1 MPSPPQAGTRVS
13 TSSPSTAHPGLGYRP
28 KVKVFADEIPGWPRY
43 SDFPSSDLDGSAA
56 PSPPTPSANQASADG
71 QATPTIS
78 AVNIQSLPPAHSGDA
93 TLAQTGNQ
101 APLNASSTAAPQITP
116 PDAAVPPSASF
127 ATTSGTPHSAIV
139 ADAAGSHT
147 TGLPAPR
154 FSAATQA
161 ALSGS
166 PLRLSASGSK
176 ERLRLIKEAMGEK

>member
-78 AVNIQSLPPAHSGDA
+78 AVDLQS
-93 TLAQTGNQ
+93 
-101 APLNASSTAAPQITP
+101 APLNASSTAMGPNVL
-116 PDAAVPPSASF
+116 PDSAIRPSVSF
-127 ATTSGTPHSAIV
+127 ATTSGTTHSAI
-139 ADAAGSHT
+139 AANAAESANAAGSHAT
-147 TGLPAPR
+147 WLSTPGY
-154 FSAATQA
+154 SAATQA
-161 ALSGS
+161 D
-166 PLRLSASGSK
+166 LSATPLPPSARGSQL
-176 ERLRLIKEAMGEK
+176 RYRLIKEAMGEK